1 MATGFSN
8 EKSAEYVI
16 LNDLYC
22 KIKDMC
28 SLFYPIIYQS
38 KRDDTRIS
46 VQNDIGNLRLLVCFA
61 RRPKVTHVQDE
72 VIEITFRET
81 LFKHANYFYNI
92 GVESIIGVPIGS
104 RIDEIGFGAKCKW
117 FYPEKNRNYEFCH
130 CLVDKS
136 SFRCLKNDIGINEL
150 KEHEIIERMRYTKQW
165 NWHEIVELLYNWY
178 KKEKEDSFSRFG
190 FWVRGQRPIFV
201 VYKLK

>member
-16 LNDLYC
+16 LNDLYY

-46 VQNDIGNLRLLVCFA
+46 GQNDIDNLRLLICFA
-61 RRPKVTHVQDE
+61 RRPKVTRVQDE

-81 LFKHANYFYNI
+81 LFKYANYFYNK
-92 GVESIIGVPIGS
+92 GVDSIIGIPIGS

-117 FYPEKNRNYEFCH
+117 FYSEKNRDCDFCH
-130 CLVDKS
+130 CLVDKTS
-136 SFRCLKNDIGINEL
+136 LCCLKKDKGIDEL
-150 KEHEIIERMRYTKQW
+150 EEHEIIERIQYAKKW
-165 NWHEIVELLYNWY
+165 NWHEIVELLQDWY